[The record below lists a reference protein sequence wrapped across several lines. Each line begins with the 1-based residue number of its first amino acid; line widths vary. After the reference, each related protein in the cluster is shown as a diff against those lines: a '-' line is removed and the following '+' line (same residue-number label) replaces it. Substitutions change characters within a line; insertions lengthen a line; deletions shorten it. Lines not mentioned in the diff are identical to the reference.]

1 MSERVGFYICHCG
14 TNIAGT
20 VDVSDVAE
28 FAQTLPDVAV
38 ARDNK
43 FMCSSE
49 GQEVIGKDIKEKGL
63 TRLVVAACSPLMHE
77 LTFRATA
84 NKAGMNP
91 YLFEMCN
98 IREHNSWITNDKEAA
113 TKKAK
118 ALVAAA
124 VYRVRTHKP
133 LEPIFVDI
141 NPKSLIVGGGI
152 AGINA
157 ALEIADAGYKVYLVE
172 REPSIG
178 GHMAQVDKTF
188 PTLDCSA
195 CILTPKMFSVEQHP
209 NITLLTY
216 SEVISVKGF
225 IGNYDVQVRQKPR
238 LVNISLC
245 TGCGICQQKCPKKV
259 IDDVHEAGLGYRKV
273 IYSPFAQ
280 AVPKYP
286 VIDARNCLYF
296 KTGKCRICEK
306 ECPTEAIEFNQ
317 EEEILDLK
325 VGNVIL
331 ATGYSLFDPRRVPQY
346 GYGRYPNVFT
356 SLEFE
361 RMLNATGPTNGKI
374 VLRDGET
381 KPESVAIIHCVGS
394 RDRNYHEYCSKVC
407 CMYSLKFAHMIMEKT
422 GAVVYNFYID
432 MRTPGKQYEEFYHR
446 LQNEG
451 AHFIRGRA
459 AMVMDTPFN
468 TSEEGKLVVQAEDTL
483 LGMQRRIPVDMVIL
497 SPAMEPRADSKD
509 VGKIFGLGCDAEGF
523 FTERHP
529 KLAPVSTMTDGV
541 FIAGTCQGPKD
552 IPETVAQ
559 AGAAAARVLSIISKG
574 KFELEPIMAVI
585 EKELCSGC
593 RLCNDLCPY
602 NAISFVESEKVSE
615 VNAALCKGCGTC
627 VAACPSQAIIGNHFT
642 AEQIMSEIEGI
653 LFDMRQGKEKE
664 VVTASKGGKK

>member
-1 MSERVGFYICHCG
+1 MSERVGVYICHCG

-20 VDVSDVAE
+20 VDINDVAE

-49 GQEVIGKDIKEKGL
+49 GQKIIGKDIKENGL
-63 TRLVVAACSPLMHE
+63 TRLVVAACSPHMHE
-77 LTFRATA
+77 LTFRAA
-84 NKAGMNP
+84 AKKAGMNP
-91 YLFEMCN
+91 YLFEMCC
-98 IREHNSWITNDKEAA
+98 IREHNSWITNDTKAA

-124 VYRVRTHKP
+124 VYRVRNHRP

-141 NPKSLIVGGGI
+141 NPNTLIVGGGI
-152 AGINA
+152 AGIHA
-157 ALEIADAGYKVYLVE
+157 ALEIADAGYKVFLVE

-195 CILTPKMFSVEQHP
+195 CILTPKMFSVGQHP
-209 NITLLTY
+209 NIDLFTY
-216 SEVISVKGF
+216 SEIGSVKGF
-225 IGNYDVQVRQKPR
+225 IGNYDVQIRQKPR
-238 LVNISLC
+238 FVNTTLC
-245 TGCGICQQKCPKKV
+245 TGCGICQQKCPTKV
-259 IDDVHEAGLGYRKV
+259 VDDVHEAGLGYRKV

-286 VIDARNCLYF
+286 VIDVKNCLFF

-306 ECPTEAIEFNQ
+306 ECPTNAIEFEQ
-317 EEEILDLK
+317 KEEVLDLK

-331 ATGYSLFDPRRVPQY
+331 ATGYSLFDPRLVPQY
-346 GYGRYPNVFT
+346 GYGRHPNVFT

-361 RMLNATGPTNGKI
+361 RMLNASGPTDGKI

-381 KPESVAIIHCVGS
+381 RPESVAIIHCAGS
-394 RDRNYHEYCSKVC
+394 RDKNYHEYCSKVC

-422 GAVVYNFYID
+422 GAEVYNFYID
-432 MRTPGKQYEEFYHR
+432 MRTPGKQYEEFYRR

-468 TSEEGKLVVQAEDTL
+468 AEEEGRLVVQVEDTL
-483 LGMQRRIPVDMVIL
+483 LGMQRRIPVDMIIL
-497 SPAMEPRADSKD
+497 SPAIEPRTDSKD
-509 VGKIFGLGCDAEGF
+509 VAKIFGLGCDAEGF

-552 IPETVAQ
+552 IPESVAQ
-559 AGAAAARVLSIISKG
+559 AGAAASRVLSIISKG
-574 KFELEPIMAVI
+574 KVELEPIKAII
-585 EKELCSGC
+585 EKEFCSGC
-593 RLCNDLCPY
+593 RICNDLCPY
-602 NAISFVESEKVSE
+602 NAISFLEEEKVSE

-627 VAACPSQAIIGNHFT
+627 VAACPSQAITGSHFT
-642 AEQIMSEIEGI
+642 ADQIMSEIEGI
-653 LFDMRQGKEKE
+653 LFDMKEE
-664 VVTASKGGKK
+664 VVTAGKGGKR

>member
-1 MSERVGFYICHCG
+1 MAEKIGVYVCHCG

-20 VDVSDVAE
+20 VDVSDVAA
-28 FAQTLPDVAV
+28 FALTLPDVAV
-38 ARDNK
+38 AMDNK

-49 GQEVIGKDIKEKGL
+49 GQEVIEKDIKEKGL
-63 TRLVVAACSPLMHE
+63 TRLVVAACSPHMHE
-77 LTFRATA
+77 LTFRAVA
-84 NKAGMNP
+84 KRGGVNP

-98 IREHNSWITNDKEAA
+98 IREHNAWITNDKDAA

-124 VYRVRTHKP
+124 VYRVKSHKP

-141 NPKSLIVGGGI
+141 NPNTLIVGGGI
-152 AGINA
+152 AGIHA
-157 ALEIADAGYKVYLVE
+157 ALEIADAGNKVYLVE
-172 REPSIG
+172 RSPSIG
-178 GHMAQVDKTF
+178 GHMAQLDKTF

-195 CILTPKMFSVEQHP
+195 CILTPKMFSAGQHP

-216 SEVISVKGF
+216 SEVKSVKGF
-225 IGNYDVQVRQKPR
+225 IGNYDVQIRQKPR
-238 LVNISLC
+238 YVNTSLC

-259 IDDVHEAGLGYRKV
+259 IDDAHEAGLGYRKA

-286 VIDARNCLYF
+286 VIDTKNCIYY
-296 KTGKCRICEK
+296 KTKTCRLCEK
-306 ECPTEAIEFNQ
+306 ECPTKAIDFHQ

-325 VGNVIL
+325 IGNIIL

-361 RMLNATGPTNGKI
+361 RMLNASGPTGGKI

-394 RDRNYHEYCSKVC
+394 RDKNYHEYCSKVC
-407 CMYSLKFAHMIMEKT
+407 CMYSLKFAHLIMEKT
-422 GAVVYNFYID
+422 GAEVYNFYID

-468 TSEEGKLVVQAEDTL
+468 AEEEGKLVIQAEDTL

-497 SPAMEPRADSKD
+497 SPAMEARHDSKD

-529 KLAPVSTMTDGV
+529 KLAPVSTMTDGI

-559 AGAAAARVLSIISKG
+559 AGAAAARVLSIVSKG
-574 KFELEPIMAVI
+574 KVELEPIKAAI

-593 RLCNDLCPY
+593 RICNDLCPY
-602 NAISFVESEKVSE
+602 NAISFLETEKISE

-627 VAACPSQAIIGNHFT
+627 VAACPSQAIVGSHFT
-642 AEQIMSEIEGI
+642 ADQIMSEIEGI
-653 LFDMRQGKEKE
+653 LYDMKEE
-664 VVTASKGGKK
+664 VVSAGKGGKK